1 MDGLLMHK
9 MPKSGPYLKTEKVH
23 ENFCISPLEFF
34 KQERGVHQS
43 RAAAVDY
50 GKEVD
55 YLLKRRRYVAIHHG
69 CHV

>member
-1 MDGLLMHK
+1 
-9 MPKSGPYLKTEKVH
+9 
-23 ENFCISPLEFF
+23 LEFF
-34 KQERGVHQS
+34 KQECGVHQT
-43 RAAAVDY
+43 RAAAAAAAAVDY